1 MLNPDHPPTI
11 QRTKGVLYG
20 LRGSR
25 VRGHGRLVVVGH
37 RERPEQRPAR
47 RPRSTCRQFPIYPVA
62 WDGVYAMPAH
72 CEINADRISMSGTGF
87 GADVEAFG
95 GGFFDRVR

>member
-1 MLNPDHPPTI
+1 
-11 QRTKGVLYG
+11 
-20 LRGSR
+20 
-25 VRGHGRLVVVGH
+25 
-37 RERPEQRPAR
+37 
-47 RPRSTCRQFPIYPVA
+47 
-62 WDGVYAMPAH
+62 MPAH

>member
-1 MLNPDHPPTI
+1 MYVD
-11 QRTKGVLYG
+11 
-20 LRGSR
+20 RGTAGKQGGGTTTSHRMIKSR
-25 VRGHGRLVVVGH
+25 VACSEL
-37 RERPEQRPAR
+37 
-47 RPRSTCRQFPIYPVA
+47 SLA